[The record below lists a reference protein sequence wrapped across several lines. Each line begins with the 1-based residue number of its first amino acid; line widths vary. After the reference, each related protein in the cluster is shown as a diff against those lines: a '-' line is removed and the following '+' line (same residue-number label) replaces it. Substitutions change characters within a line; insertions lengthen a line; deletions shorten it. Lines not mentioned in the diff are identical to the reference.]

1 MPKSDIP
8 YKIAEVEI
16 SCQLY
21 RSQGKE
27 IGKKQNKLDQNY
39 YKLNE
44 INDLENDKIHNNDEQ
59 VSNNQVLHKEVEV
72 DFEEILTLLVNVQS
86 LKPVNLKLNLDD
98 R

>member
-1 MPKSDIP
+1 MPRSEIP

-21 RSQGKE
+21 RSQGRE

-44 INDLENDKIHNNDEQ
+44 NNVIENDKVQNNDEQ
-59 VSNNQVLHKEVEV
+59 VSNNQVLNKEVEV

-86 LKPVNLKLNLDD
+86 LKPVHIN
-98 R
+98 